1 MEFILHLC
9 HIEGHLETITSGKS
23 SEYDN
28 IMTGK
33 YVELRKEVNID
44 LIVIYNIAHARD
56 IVAVNKSM
64 FPETIMSIH
73 EDDFKSGFPREY
85 EWSDLYVTERTNDD
99 IINSLGV

>member
-64 FPETIMSIH
+64 FPETIMSINEEEH
-73 EDDFKSGFPREY
+73 ELEVPREY
-85 EWSDLYVTERTNDD
+85 EHANLYAT
-99 IINSLGV
+99 